1 MAKPADKATALWVL
15 NRLRKAGFDALLA
28 GGCVRDMLM
37 RTRSTDYDL
46 ATSATPYEVK
56 KLFGHVLLI
65 GAQFGVAMVIHKG
78 RTIEVAS
85 FRSDVSYTDGRR
97 PDAIRSATPRQDAE
111 RRDFTINGMF
121 YDPLAQEV
129 IDYVGGRKDLEHRI
143 VRTIGSPDRRF
154 SEDYLRMIRAVRF
167 SVRLGFRIS
176 PTTATAIKKHAS
188 KIEAISGERICDELS
203 KMLSAASGAEAME
216 QLAKMKLA
224 QVVLPELFTE
234 DGLWPRAMQ
243 RVASVARPQAAELA
257 FGGLLGELPAGTIRK
272 IMRRWGAANELRDQL
287 VFYSTHMGD
296 WQLAADWELCRF
308 KRLMASPY
316 FPNLRALWR
325 SEEFFALPMQADAVR
340 TNRRQ
345 HDVEKTFGNRSS
357 KTARRTQAKRI
368 TARAAGIAKSRI
380 APKPFVAGEDLKRMG
395 LAEGP
400 PLGKLLL
407 RLYDMQLNE
416 ELTSRRAALAK
427 ARKLAGDIG
436 A

>member
-1 MAKPADKATALWVL
+1 MGKPADKATALWVL
-15 NRLRKAGFDALLA
+15 NRLRKASFDALLA
-28 GGCVRDMLM
+28 GGCVRDMLLG
-37 RTRSTDYDL
+37 TRSTDYDI

-85 FRSDVSYTDGRR
+85 FRSDGSYTDGRR
-97 PDAIRSATPRQDAE
+97 PDAIRSATPKEDAE

-129 IDYVGGRKDLEHRI
+129 IDYVGGRKDIERQI

-154 SEDYLRMIRAVRF
+154 SEDYLRLIRAVRF
-167 SVRLGFRIS
+167 SVRLGFRIA

-203 KMLSAASGAEAME
+203 KMLSVASGAEALQ
-216 QLAKMKLA
+216 QLDKLNLA
-224 QVVLPELFTE
+224 RVILPELFAE
-234 DGLWPRAMQ
+234 DGLWARAVQ
-243 RVASVARPQAAELA
+243 RVASVARPQAAELM
-257 FGGLLGELPAGTIRK
+257 FGALLAELPAGTIRK

-287 VFYSTHMGD
+287 VFYSTHLCD

-308 KRLMASPY
+308 KRLMASPH

-325 SEEFFALPMQADAVR
+325 SEEL
-340 TNRRQ
+340 
-345 HDVEKTFGNRSS
+345 S
-357 KTARRTQAKRI
+357 KTARRTQARRI
-368 TARAAGIAKSRI
+368 TARAAGIAKSHV
-380 APKPFVAGEDLKRMG
+380 APKPFIAGEDLKRLG

-400 PLGKLLL
+400 PLGRLL
-407 RLYDMQLNE
+407 RVLYDMQLNE
-416 ELTSRRAALAK
+416 ELTSRRAAMAE
-427 ARKLAGDIG
+427 ARRSIAD
-436 A
+436 